1 MEKVNTFELMSFVY
15 ALSEAAENYS
25 INNSIVRD
33 GNTSIVMADLIE
45 YMTEKR
51 CCDNLINQ
59 EFEALS
65 CDAIGLMI
73 DLFDSLKFTDI
84 EKIERAYKKALDL
97 YFKEAAEV

>member
-1 MEKVNTFELMSFVY
+1 MEKINTFELISFIY

-59 EFEALS
+59 EFERLS
-65 CDAIGLMI
+65 YDAIGLMI

-84 EKIERAYKKALDL
+84 EKIERAYKKGVGSL
-97 YFKEAAEV
+97 F